1 MHPRRFPV
9 SPWPAAAPWAT
20 SNYITADYVAWYNQQ
35 RLMHRLGRVPP
46 AEAEAQYYSQ
56 HVTDRPA
63 GSQNPE
69 GA

>member
-1 MHPRRFPV
+1 MHPCRFAV
-9 SPWPAAAPWAT
+9 SRGPIRT
-20 SNYITADYVAWYNQQ
+20 LSDVENITADYVAWYNQQ

-46 AEAEAQYYSQ
+46 AEAEADYSQ